1 MTEREEYG
9 PIHYRICEV
18 LDPTGLLIKA
28 VEYTPIKETEC
39 GYWVVSQY
47 EPNWLSPDELRK
59 RKFAKWV
66 SKTSAKRLCY
76 PNIEEA
82 IQSFKRRKEVQAS
95 RLRLQLE
102 QADLAIEKF
111 DEYKNA
117 SIEQLKGYVN
127 IGEIPSASN
136 LVWDY

>member
-1 MTEREEYG
+1 MTDRSQHG
-9 PIHYRICEV
+9 PIHYRISEV

-28 VEYTPIKETEC
+28 IEYTPIKETEC

-47 EPNWLSPDELRK
+47 APSWLSPDELRK

-66 SKTSAKRLCY
+66 SKNSAKRYCY
-76 PNIEEA
+76 PSIEDA
-82 IQSFKRRKEVQAS
+82 IKSFKRRKEVQAS
-95 RLRLQLE
+95 KLRLQLE

-111 DEYKNA
+111 AEYKNA
-117 SIEQLKGYVN
+117 SIEQLKECIN